1 MSRWIDVS
9 VPLRDGMLH
18 YPGDAEVRIRRVRRL
33 EDGDTAN
40 VTDLSMSAHTGT
52 HMDAPFHSIP
62 GGHGIDLAPPEVLI
76 GPARV
81 FSLDT
86 LGAIDAVH
94 LERFDPRPGE
104 RLLLRT
110 ANSPSAWALAP
121 RFVEDFAHLST
132 GGARFLADRR
142 IALVG
147 IDYLSIGEF
156 HQGMDAH
163 QALLEA
169 GVWIVEGLDL
179 TGVDPGEYD
188 LVCLPLR
195 LEGADGAPCR
205 AMIRRREETPVPAS
219 GRI

>member
-9 VPLRDGMLH
+9 VPLRDGMVH

-33 EDGDTAN
+33 EDGDSAN
-40 VTDLSMSAHTGT
+40 VTDLSMCAHTGT
-52 HMDAPFHSIP
+52 HMDAPLHSIREAP
-62 GGHGIDLAPPEVLI
+62 GVDRALPDVLI

-81 FSLDT
+81 LALD
-86 LGAIDAVH
+86 LAGGIDAVH
-94 LERFDPRPGE
+94 LEPYDPRPGE

-110 ANSPSAWALAP
+110 ANSPAAWRAAG
-121 RFVEDFAHLST
+121 FVEDFAHLTT

-147 IDYLSIGEF
+147 IDYLSIGAF
-156 HQGMDAH
+156 HQGAEAH
-163 QALLEA
+163 LALLDA

-179 TGVDPGEYD
+179 TGVDAGEYD

-205 AMIRRREETPVPAS
+205 ALLRPRDGTPVPAS
-219 GRI
+219 GRV